1 MIVSRRLA
9 DVSINNYSSLQFL
22 NRQAKL
28 KIEHRHIQDQ
38 AYALTQ
44 QFHSSTPSE
53 LAGHLGLKVDLQ
65 PMPDTIYGYYVSL
78 YDTHYAVINSSLS
91 DELKD
96 STIAYSVAHHVYEK
110 GQDEVFLK
118 TNIDRRYG
126 MKAVFSSSILKCFM
140 QTKF

>member
-22 NRQAKL
+22 NRQPKL

-38 AYALTQ
+38 AYALTR
-44 QFHSSTPSE
+44 QFHSSTPFE
-53 LAGHLGLKVDLQ
+53 LAGHLGIRVDFQ
-65 PMPDTIYGYYVSL
+65 PIPDPIYGYYISL

-91 DELKD
+91 DEVKD
-96 STIAYSVAHHVYEK
+96 STIAYSVAHHFYDE

-118 TNIDRRYG
+118 ANIDTRYG
-126 MKAVFSSSILKCFM
+126 MKALFSSSILKCLM
-140 QTKF
+140 QIKS